1 MCRRE
6 LAFVSAGWFERTPSQ
21 CHSRLRDRDRLATLD
36 PSNDEF
42 LESFRRIPVLF
53 DPPIPLK
60 EDDLDGIAPT
70 SDANAPPQVI
80 NDNTDTIACR
90 CTCILAMA

>member
-1 MCRRE
+1 M
-6 LAFVSAGWFERTPSQ
+6 
-21 CHSRLRDRDRLATLD
+21 D

-42 LESFRRIPVLF
+42 LESLRHIPVLF
-53 DPPIPLK
+53 DPAIPLK

-80 NDNTDTIACR
+80 NDNTDTIVTGYFTTACR